1 MTRIA
6 TLGPGKLRTAANILV
21 HTQFG
26 DYFPPIPQKEHIQAL
41 ISNYTTPRPI
51 RDTAITDADRITFN
65 TLLASWYMRND
76 PQIID
81 WIADYNLTHQG
92 LDDTGRPIEVK

>member
-6 TLGPGKLRTAANILV
+6 TLEPGKLRTAANILV

-26 DYFPPIPQKEHIQAL
+26 EYFTPIPQKEHIQTL
-41 ISNYTTPRPI
+41 ISDYTTPRAI
-51 RDTAITDADRITFN
+51 RNAAIIDADRITFN

-81 WIADYNLTHQG
+81 WLADYNLTHQG

>member
-1 MTRIA
+1 MTRTAAIE
-6 TLGPGKLRTAANILV
+6 PGKLRTAANILV

-26 DYFPPIPQKEHIQAL
+26 EYFPSIPQKEHIQTL

-51 RDTAITDADRITFN
+51 HDTAITNPDKTTFN

-76 PQIID
+76 PQIIY
-81 WIADYNLTHQG
+81 WLADYNLTHQG